1 MRRLLRPFFNKLA
14 SLLGIPEV
22 QNRLNE
28 LEEVVAPNG
37 LKPNMLSNMDRRFT
51 DLAMSQ
57 WTPFKDEIATTVAL
71 IEDRLMQVNDALVLY
86 VDAKQ
91 QQNVELTKE
100 FEADQRNTVSNLR
113 QSIDAIRRLVNSDR
127 QPIGSSADTPH
138 HTSLTTQVDVIDE
151 ALYVALENH
160 FRGSRDSIADRQRHY
175 LPMLPALIESSAPLI
190 DLGCGRGEWLKV
202 IRDQGLPAI
211 GVDSNSVCIAECKED
226 NLDVVQE
233 DLVQFLSTRPNS
245 SVGTY
250 TLFQVLEHLPFPV
263 IVKVLREIRRTLVP
277 GGRLIAEVPNAK
289 NLRVSAGTF
298 WIDPTHQ
305 RPLYPDLLIFLATEV
320 GFSAAEGHF
329 INDLSP
335 EADLSGLPDNV
346 AGPLKSVIQAID
358 GPGDFALVATA

>member
-1 MRRLLRPFFNKLA
+1 LD
-14 SLLGIPEV
+14 
-22 QNRLNE
+22 E
-28 LEEVVAPNG
+28 LEKVIGPDGA
-37 LKPNMLSNMDRRFT
+37 KANMFSVMDRRLT

-57 WTPFKDEIATTVAL
+57 LTPFHDEIAATVAH
-71 IEDRLMQVNDALVLY
+71 IENRLSSLNEALVSY

-91 QQNVELTKE
+91 QQNEESIENLVHRYTS
-100 FEADQRNTVSNLR
+100 AISDLR
-113 QSIDAIRRLVNSDR
+113 QSIDTIRRLVNTDR
-127 QPIGSSADTPH
+127 QPSTSSADSPH
-138 HTSLTTQVDVIDE
+138 HTASTSQVDVIDD

-160 FRGSRDSIADRQRHY
+160 FRGSRDLVADRQRHY
-175 LPMLPALIESSAPLI
+175 LPMLPALIDSSAPLI

-211 GVDSNSVCIAECKED
+211 GVDSNSVCIAECREE
-226 NLDVVQE
+226 NLDVVQG
-233 DLVQFLSTRPNS
+233 DLLEFLSTRPNE

-263 IVKVLREIRRTLVP
+263 LVKVLREIRRSLVP

-305 RPLYPDLLIFLATEV
+305 RPLYPDLLMFLATEV
-320 GFSAAEGHF
+320 GFSKAEGHF
-329 INDLSP
+329 TNDLSP

-346 AGPLKSVIQAID
+346 AEPLKSVIQAID